1 MSEGVD
7 TTVLAAFAVGFVS
20 FISPCVLPLVP
31 GYLSAVS
38 GVSLTEIREGDRR
51 LKRILLPALAFC
63 VSFTLVFVALG
74 MTATSLGSVLKDER
88 GTLDKVA
95 GVVIIA
101 LGVFFLL
108 TPFVDRLNRE
118 WRPEALIS
126 RAGSGGPLVAGAA
139 FAFAWTPCVGPTLGS
154 ILTAASVSD
163 TVAQGGVL
171 LLFYS
176 LGLAVPFLLT
186 AVAFTR
192 ATSAFRWLR
201 DRYLIV
207 TAVSG
212 AVLIAMGVLLY
223 TGELTQLNIEAQQA
237 LDSVGLNVFGE
248 LSETG
253 RGAPRGPSPFAG
265 RQLHP
270 DLLFRLHVPGDTR
283 ARAVRCGRGPHP
295 DAGGLPAPRSE
306 GEPSPPC
313 HRSNGRKKVGRAAAA
328 RNRYIESGALT
339 PSRSSARAIVR
350 LEATL
355 NPIRKDSSSSG
366 SAPTTRQSR

>member
-1 MSEGVD
+1 MSGGVD
-7 TTVLAAFAVGFVS
+7 TTVIAAFAVGFVS

-38 GVSLTEIREGDRR
+38 GVSLTEIKDGDRR
-51 LKRILLPALAFC
+51 MGRILLPAIVFCGAFT
-63 VSFTLVFVALG
+63 VVFVALG
-74 MTATSLGSVLKDER
+74 MTATSLGSVLRDGR

-95 GVVIIA
+95 GAVIIA

-118 WRPEALIS
+118 WRPEALIA

-163 TVAQGGVL
+163 TVAEGGIL

-186 AVAFTR
+186 AIAFTR
-192 ATSAFRWLR
+192 ATAAFRWLR

-212 AVLIAMGVLLY
+212 AVLIAMGVLLF

-237 LDSVGLNVFGE
+237 LDSVGLNIFGE
-248 LSETG
+248 L
-253 RGAPRGPSPFAG
+253 
-265 RQLHP
+265 
-270 DLLFRLHVPGDTR
+270 
-283 ARAVRCGRGPHP
+283 
-295 DAGGLPAPRSE
+295 
-306 GEPSPPC
+306 
-313 HRSNGRKKVGRAAAA
+313 
-328 RNRYIESGALT
+328 
-339 PSRSSARAIVR
+339 
-350 LEATL
+350 
-355 NPIRKDSSSSG
+355 
-366 SAPTTRQSR
+366 